1 MINNQSKF
9 DKAVGLKQLR
19 QNPPPEGPAAL
30 SNVNEAVALWARDP
44 LAPIIVT
51 VYIF

>member
-9 DKAVGLKQLR
+9 DNVVGLMQLR
-19 QNPPPEGPAAL
+19 QNPPPEGLAVLP
-30 SNVNEAVALWARDP
+30 NVNEAVVLWVRDP

-51 VYIF
+51 V